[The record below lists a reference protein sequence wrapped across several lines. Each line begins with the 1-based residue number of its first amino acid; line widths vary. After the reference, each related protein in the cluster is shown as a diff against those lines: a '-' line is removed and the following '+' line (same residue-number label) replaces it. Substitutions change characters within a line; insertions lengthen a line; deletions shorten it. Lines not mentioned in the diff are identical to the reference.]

1 MKQWIFREKVPDDVA
16 VELGEMPEMAKSIL
30 YHRGVKT
37 RAEAE
42 KFLNPKYGDNV
53 DDPLLILNME
63 KAAGRIVEAIKNNER
78 VIVFGDYD
86 ADGIC
91 SSVVFH
97 DFFKK
102 IGFDNF
108 HVHIPD
114 RYLEGYGLSLK
125 AIDEFCKQG
134 AKLIVSLDCGVTNVK
149 EVEKANSLD
158 LEVIIIDHHI
168 VPENPPK
175 AYAIVDLKQEGE
187 TYPTKFLSGAGI
199 AFKTI
204 CAVIKIGKFN
214 IIPGWE
220 KWLLDVVA
228 IATVADMVPLLGE
241 NRTLVYYGLKVLK
254 KTQRPGLLSF
264 YRQLKL
270 SPGNIMEDDLSFMIA
285 PRLNVAGRM
294 DHATVSFNLLTTESS
309 QEADWIS
316 ERLETMNGDR
326 REAVDKIIKT
336 IDSEIGLASPTGGSS
351 RPDLIMT
358 GDISWSPGVLGLT
371 ANRVLEKYNCPV
383 FLWGKGGDNIKGSCR
398 SNGAINLVDFM
409 KKLPDGLLDDIGGHS
424 LSAGYSIAE
433 NKIEKLKE
441 EIIKLYAVFPK
452 KEIDSVIYIEKEAAI
467 DDIGAVFF
475 STIEVFQPF
484 GADNPKPIFSFK
496 NINVHGVKKFGN
508 GGIHLQL
515 DFKKSSA
522 TSGSKIVSAIGFFMS
537 KEGGLDLKAGQ
548 IIDLAASIE
557 KSNFRN
563 KPEIRLRIVD
573 IKIK

>member
-1 MKQWIFREKVPDDVA
+1 MKQWVLREKVPDDVA
-16 VELGEMPEMAKSIL
+16 AELGEMPEMAKSIL

-63 KAAGRIVEAIKNNER
+63 KAASRIVAAIKNNER
-78 VIVFGDYD
+78 IIVFGDYD

-102 IGFDNF
+102 IGFENF
-108 HVHIPD
+108 HIHIPD

-125 AIDEFCKQG
+125 AIEEFSKQG
-134 AKLIVSLDCGVTNVK
+134 AKLIITLDCGVTNVK
-149 EVEKANSLD
+149 EVEKANGLG

-175 AYAIVDLKQEGE
+175 AYAIVDLKQNGE

-204 CAVIKIGKFN
+204 CAVIKIGRFN
-214 IIPGWE
+214 IISGWE
-220 KWLLDVVA
+220 KWLLDAVA

-241 NRTLVYYGLKVLK
+241 NRTLVFYGLKVLK

-264 YRQLKL
+264 YRRLRL
-270 SPGNIMEDDLSFMIA
+270 SPANITEDDVSFTIA
-285 PRLNVAGRM
+285 PRINVAGRM
-294 DHATVSFNLLTTESS
+294 DHATVSFNLLTTQSE
-309 QEADWIS
+309 QEANWIG

-326 REAVDKIIKT
+326 KEAVDKIIKM
-336 IDSEIGLASPTGGSS
+336 IDSEIGKT
-351 RPDLIMT
+351 RPEVIII
-358 GDISWSPGVLGLT
+358 GDASWSPGVLGLT

-409 KKLPDGLLDDIGGHS
+409 KSLPAGLLDDVGGHS
-424 LSAGYSIAE
+424 LSAGFSLAE
-433 NKIEKLKE
+433 NKTNKLKE
-441 EIIKLYAVFPK
+441 EIIKLYAVFPRQ
-452 KEIDSVIYIEKEAAI
+452 EIDSVVDIEKEA
-467 DDIGAVFF
+467 DINDVGAAFF
-475 STIEVFQPF
+475 SRIEAFQPF
-484 GADNPKPIFSFK
+484 GAGNPKPIFSFK
-496 NINVHGVKKFGN
+496 NLVIHGVKKFGN
-508 GGIHLQL
+508 GGVHLQL

-522 TSGSKIVSAIGFFMS
+522 AGNKIVSAIGFFMS
-537 KEGGLDLKAGQ
+537 NQPEINGLKPGQ
-548 IIDLAASIE
+548 TIDLAASIE

-573 IKIK
+573 VKIKR

>member
-1 MKQWIFREKVPDDVA
+1 MKQWVLREKVPDDVA
-16 VELGEMPEMAKSIL
+16 MELGDLPEMAKSIL

-42 KFLNPKYGDNV
+42 KFLNPKYGGDA

-63 KAAGRIVEAIKNNER
+63 KAASRIVAAIKNNER
-78 VIVFGDYD
+78 IIIFGDYD

-102 IGFDNF
+102 IGFENF
-108 HVHIPD
+108 HIHIPD

-125 AIDEFCKQG
+125 AIEEFSKQG
-134 AKLIVSLDCGVTNVK
+134 AKLVITLDCGVTNVK
-149 EVEKANSLD
+149 EVEKANSLG

-168 VPENPPK
+168 VPENMPQ
-175 AYAIVDLKQEGE
+175 AYAIVDLKQNGE

-199 AFKTI
+199 SFKTI
-204 CAVIKIGKFN
+204 CAVVKIGRFN

-241 NRTLVYYGLKVLK
+241 NRTFVYYGLKVLK
-254 KTQRPGLLSF
+254 KNQRPGLLSF
-264 YRQLKL
+264 YRRLRL
-270 SPGNIMEDDLSFMIA
+270 SPANITEDDLSFTIA

-294 DHATVSFNLLTTESS
+294 DHATVSFNLLTTQSE
-309 QEADWIS
+309 QEADWIG

-326 REAVDKIIKT
+326 KKAVDKIIKM
-336 IDSEIGLASPTGGSS
+336 IDSEIGNT
-351 RPDLIMT
+351 RPEVIIT
-358 GDISWSPGVLGLT
+358 GDASWSPGVLGLT
-371 ANRVLEKYNCPV
+371 ANRALEKYNCPV

-409 KKLPDGLLDDIGGHS
+409 KSLPAGLLDDVGGHA
-424 LSAGYSIAE
+424 LSAGYSLAE
-433 NKIEKLKE
+433 NKTNKLKE
-441 EIIKLYAVFPK
+441 EIIKLYAVFPRQ
-452 KEIDSVIYIEKEAAI
+452 EIDSVIDIEKEADI
-467 DDIGAVFF
+467 DDVGAAFF
-475 STIEVFQPF
+475 SGIEVFQPF
-484 GADNPKPIFSFK
+484 GADNPKPVFSFK
-496 NINVHGVKKFGN
+496 NLVIHGVKKFGN

-515 DFKKSSA
+515 DFKKND
-522 TSGSKIVSAIGFFMS
+522 GKIISAIGFFMV
-537 KEGGLDLKAGQ
+537 KEKDFALKAGQ
-548 IIDLAASIE
+548 TIDLAASIE
-557 KSNFRN
+557 KSNFRA

-573 IKIK
+573 VKIKR

>member
-1 MKQWIFREKVPDDVA
+1 MKQWILREKVPDDVA
-16 VELGEMPEMAKSIL
+16 VELGEMSEMAKSIL

-37 RAEAE
+37 HAEAE

-63 KAAGRIVEAIKNNER
+63 KAASRIVEAIKNNER
-78 VIVFGDYD
+78 IIIFGDYD

-102 IGFDNF
+102 IGFENF

-134 AKLIVSLDCGVTNVK
+134 AKLIVTLDCGVTNVK
-149 EVEKANSLD
+149 EVEKANSLG

-214 IIPGWE
+214 IVPGWE

-264 YRQLKL
+264 YRRLKL
-270 SPGNIMEDDLSFMIA
+270 SAPNIVEDDLSFMIA

-316 ERLETMNGDR
+316 ERLEAMNGDR
-326 REAVDKIIKT
+326 REAVDKIIKI
-336 IDSEIGLASPTGGSS
+336 IDSEIGETK
-351 RPDLIMT
+351 PDVIIT
-358 GDISWSPGVLGLT
+358 GDANWSPGVLGLT
-371 ANRVLEKYNCPV
+371 ANRMLEKYNCPV

-409 KKLPDGLLDDIGGHS
+409 KSLPAGLLDDVGGHA
-424 LSAGYSIAE
+424 LSAGFSMAE
-433 NKIEKLKE
+433 NKIGKLKE
-441 EIIKLYAVFPK
+441 EIIKLYAVFTK
-452 KEIDSVIYIEKEAAI
+452 KEIDSVIYIEKEANV
-467 DDIGAVFF
+467 DDVGVAFF
-475 STIEVFQPF
+475 STIEIFQPF
-484 GADNPKPIFSFK
+484 GVDNPKPIFSFK
-496 NINVHGVKKFGN
+496 DLEINGVKKFGN

-515 DFKKSSA
+515 DFKKSPA
-522 TSGSKIVSAIGFFMS
+522 ASGSKIVSAIGFFMV
-537 KEGGLDLKAGQ
+537 KENSFDLRAGQ
-548 IIDLAASIE
+548 TIDLAASIE

-563 KPEIRLRIVD
+563 RPEIRLRIVD
-573 IKIK
+573 IKAKI

>member
-1 MKQWIFREKVPDDVA
+1 MKQWVLREKVPDDIA
-16 VELGEMPEMAKSIL
+16 MELGDMPEMAKSIL

-63 KAAGRIVEAIKNNER
+63 KAASRIVKAIKNNER
-78 VIVFGDYD
+78 IIVFGDYD

-102 IGFDNF
+102 IGFENF

-125 AIDEFCKQG
+125 AIDEFLKQG
-134 AKLIVSLDCGVTNVK
+134 AKFIVTLDCGVTNFK
-149 EVEKANSLD
+149 EVEHANSFG

-175 AYAIVDLKQEGE
+175 AYAIVDLKQDGE

-204 CAVIKIGKFN
+204 CAIVKIGRFN

-270 SPGNIMEDDLSFMIA
+270 SPVNITEDDLSFMIA

-294 DHATVSFNLLTTESS
+294 DHATVGFNLLTTQSE
-309 QEADWIS
+309 QEADWIG

-326 REAVDKIIKT
+326 KEAVDKIIKKT
-336 IDSEIGLASPTGGSS
+336 DSEIGSS
-351 RPDLIMT
+351 RPGVIIT
-358 GDISWSPGVLGLT
+358 GDTSWSPGVLGLT
-371 ANRVLEKYNCPV
+371 ANRMLEKYNCPV

-409 KKLPDGLLDDIGGHS
+409 KSLPAGLLDDVGGHA
-424 LSAGYSIAE
+424 LSAGFSLAE
-433 NKIEKLKE
+433 NKTDKLKE
-441 EIIKLYAVFPK
+441 EIIKLYAIFPK
-452 KEIDSVIYIEKEAAI
+452 QEIDSVINIEKEAGI
-467 DDIGAVFF
+467 DDVGAALF
-475 STIEVFQPF
+475 STTEAFQPF
-484 GADNPKPIFSFK
+484 GVDNPKPIFSFK
-496 NINVHGVKKFGN
+496 NSVIYGIKKFGN
-508 GGIHLQL
+508 GEIHLQL
-515 DFKKSSA
+515 DFKKND
-522 TSGSKIVSAIGFFMS
+522 GKIVSAIGFFMA
-537 KEGGLDLKAGQ
+537 KNGGLDLKIGQ
-548 IIDLAASIE
+548 TIDLAASIE
-557 KSNFRN
+557 KSNFRA

-573 IKIK
+573 IKIKR

>member
-16 VELGEMPEMAKSIL
+16 MEMGDMTETAKSIL

-42 KFLNPKYGDNV
+42 KFLNPRYGDNV

-63 KAAGRIVEAIKNNER
+63 KAASRIIKAVKNNER
-78 VIVFGDYD
+78 IIVFGDYD

-102 IGFDNF
+102 IGFENF

-114 RYLEGYGLSLK
+114 RYLEGYGLSLR
-125 AIDEFCKQG
+125 AIDEFVKQG
-134 AKLIVSLDCGVTNVK
+134 AKLVITLDCGVTNAK
-149 EVEKANSLD
+149 EVEKANSLG

-168 VPENPPK
+168 VPEDPPK
-175 AYAIVDLKQEGE
+175 AYAIVDLKQKGE

-204 CAVIKIGKFN
+204 CAVIKVGKFN

-241 NRTLVYYGLKVLK
+241 NRTLVHYGLKVLK

-270 SPGNIMEDDLSFMIA
+270 SPNNITEDDLSFMIA

-294 DHATVSFNLLTTESS
+294 DHATVSFNLLTTQSS

-316 ERLETMNGDR
+316 ERLEAMNGDR
-326 REAVDKIIKT
+326 REAVDKIIKK
-336 IDSEIGLASPTGGSS
+336 IDSEFGKTQ
-351 RPDLIMT
+351 PDVIIT
-358 GDISWSPGVLGLT
+358 GDASWSPGVLGLT
-371 ANRVLEKYNCPV
+371 ANRMLEKYNCPV
-383 FLWGKGGDNIKGSCR
+383 FLWGKGGDSIKGSCR

-409 KKLPDGLLDDIGGHS
+409 KELPAGLLDDLGGHA
-424 LSAGYSIAE
+424 LSAGFSIAE
-433 NKIEKLKE
+433 NKIENLKE
-441 EIIKLYAVFPK
+441 EIIKLYAIFPK
-452 KEIDSVIYIEKEAAI
+452 KEIDSVIYIEKEARI
-467 DDIGAVFF
+467 DDIGASFF

-484 GADNPKPIFSFK
+484 GVDNPKPVFSFK
-496 NINVHGVKKFGN
+496 NINIHGVKKFGN

-515 DFKKSSA
+515 DFKKSD
-522 TSGSKIVSAIGFFMS
+522 GKIISAIGFFMV
-537 KEGGLDLKAGQ
+537 KCGGLDLKAGQ
-548 IIDLAASIE
+548 TVDLAASIE

-573 IKIK
+573 IKIKM

>member
-1 MKQWIFREKVPDDVA
+1 M
-16 VELGEMPEMAKSIL
+16 
-30 YHRGVKT
+30 
-37 RAEAE
+37 
-42 KFLNPKYGDNV
+42 
-53 DDPLLILNME
+53 
-63 KAAGRIVEAIKNNER
+63 
-78 VIVFGDYD
+78 
-86 ADGIC
+86 
-91 SSVVFH
+91 
-97 DFFKK
+97 
-102 IGFDNF
+102 
-108 HVHIPD
+108 
-114 RYLEGYGLSLK
+114 EGYGLSLK

-134 AKLIVSLDCGVTNVK
+134 AKLIVTLDCGVTNVK
-149 EVEKANSLD
+149 EVEKANSLG

-204 CAVIKIGKFN
+204 CAVIKIGQFN
-214 IIPGWE
+214 IVPGWE

-270 SPGNIMEDDLSFMIA
+270 SPNNIMEDDLSFMIA

-326 REAVDKIIKT
+326 KESVGAIIKM
-336 IDSEIGLASPTGGSS
+336 IDSEIGAS
-351 RPDLIMT
+351 RPDVIIT
-358 GDISWSPGVLGLT
+358 GDANWSPGVLGLT
-371 ANRVLEKYNCPV
+371 ANRMLEKYNCPV
-383 FLWGKGGDNIKGSCR
+383 FLWGKGGGNIKGSCR

-409 KKLPDGLLDDIGGHS
+409 KGLPVGLLDDVGGHA
-424 LSAGYSIAE
+424 LSAGFSIAE
-433 NKIEKLKE
+433 NKIGRLKE
-441 EIIKLYAVFPK
+441 EIIKLYAVFQK
-452 KEIDSVIYIEKEAAI
+452 KEIDSVILIEKEIGI
-467 DDIGAVFF
+467 DDVGTALS

-484 GADNPKPIFSFK
+484 GVDNPKPIFSFK
-496 NINVHGVKKFGN
+496 NVSIHGVKKFGN

-515 DFKKSSA
+515 DFKK
-522 TSGSKIVSAIGFFMS
+522 VP
-537 KEGGLDLKAGQ
+537 LPAG
-548 IIDLAASIE
+548 A
-557 KSNFRN
+557 KSFR
-563 KPEIRLRIVD
+563 LSD
-573 IKIK
+573 FYG

>member
-16 VELGEMPEMAKSIL
+16 AELGEMTEMAKSIL

-78 VIVFGDYD
+78 IIIFGDYD

-102 IGFDNF
+102 IEFANF
-108 HVHIPD
+108 HTHIPD

-125 AIDEFCKQG
+125 AIDEFIKQG
-134 AKLIVSLDCGVTNVK
+134 AKLIVTLDCGVTNAK
-149 EVEKANSLD
+149 EVEKANSLG

-175 AYAIVDLKQEGE
+175 AHAIVDLKQDGE

-204 CAVIKIGKFN
+204 CAIIKLGKFN

-270 SPGNIMEDDLSFMIA
+270 SPANIAEDDLSFMIA

-336 IDSEIGLASPTGGSS
+336 IDSEIGAS
-351 RPDLIMT
+351 RPDVIIM
-358 GDISWSPGVLGLT
+358 GDTSWSPGVLGLT

-409 KKLPDGLLDDIGGHS
+409 KSLPAGLLDDLGGHS
-424 LSAGYSIAE
+424 LSAGFSMAE
-433 NKIEKLKE
+433 NKIGKLKE
-441 EIIKLYAVFPK
+441 EIIKSYAVFPR
-452 KEIDSVIYIEKEAAI
+452 KEIESVIYIEKEANI
-467 DDIGAVFF
+467 DDIGAAFF
-475 STIEVFQPF
+475 STIEIFQPF
-484 GADNPKPIFSFK
+484 GADNPKPVFSFK
-496 NINVHGVKKFGN
+496 NINVHWVKKFGN
-508 GGIHLQL
+508 GGAHLQL
-515 DFKKSSA
+515 DFKKSD
-522 TSGSKIVSAIGFFMS
+522 GKIVSAIGFFIG
-537 KEGGLDLKAGQ
+537 KNGDLDLKAGQ
-548 IIDLAASIE
+548 TIDLAASVE

-573 IKIK
+573 IKAKI

>member
-16 VELGEMPEMAKSIL
+16 MELGEMSEIAKSIL

-42 KFLNPKYGDNV
+42 KFLNPRYGDNV

-63 KAAGRIVEAIKNNER
+63 KAASRIVEAVKNNER
-78 VIVFGDYD
+78 IIIFGDYD

-91 SSVVFH
+91 ASVVFH

-125 AIDEFCKQG
+125 AIDEFRKQE
-134 AKLIVSLDCGVTNVK
+134 AKLIITLDCGVTNAK
-149 EVEKANSLD
+149 EVEKANKLGF
-158 LEVIIIDHHI
+158 EVIIIDHHI

-175 AYAIVDLKQEGE
+175 AYAIVDLKQGGE

-204 CAVIKIGKFN
+204 CAVIKIGQFN

-228 IATVADMVPLLGE
+228 VATVADMVPLLGE

-264 YRQLKL
+264 YRRLKL
-270 SPGNIMEDDLSFMIA
+270 SPVNITEDDLSFTIA

-316 ERLETMNGDR
+316 ERLEAMSGDR

-336 IDSEIGLASPTGGSS
+336 IDSELGSAK
-351 RPDLIMT
+351 PDVIIA
-358 GDISWSPGVLGLT
+358 GNISWNPGVLGLT
-371 ANRVLEKYNCPV
+371 ANRILEKYNCPV

-409 KKLPDGLLDDIGGHS
+409 KNLPAGLLDDLGGHN
-424 LSAGYSIAE
+424 LSAGFSITE
-433 NKIEKLKE
+433 DKIEKLKE
-441 EIIKLYAVFPK
+441 EVIKLYAIFPK
-452 KEIDSVIYIEKEAAI
+452 KEIDSVVYIEKEARV
-467 DDIGAVFF
+467 DDIGATFF
-475 STIEVFQPF
+475 STVEVFQPF
-484 GADNPKPIFSFK
+484 GADNPKPFFYFK
-496 NINVHGVKKFGN
+496 NLKIHSVKKFGN

-515 DFKKSSA
+515 DFKKND
-522 TSGSKIVSAIGFFMS
+522 GKIVSAIGFFMANN
-537 KEGGLDLKAGQ
+537 ENLDLKIGQ
-548 IIDLAASIE
+548 TIDLAASVE
-557 KSNFRN
+557 KSNFRA

-573 IKIK
+573 IKTKI

>member
-1 MKQWIFREKVPDDVA
+1 MKQWVLREKVPDDVA
-16 VELGEMPEMAKSIL
+16 AGLGDMPEMAKSIL

-63 KAAGRIVEAIKNNER
+63 KAASRIVAAIKNNER
-78 VIVFGDYD
+78 IIVFGDYD

-102 IGFDNF
+102 IGFENF
-108 HVHIPD
+108 HIHIPD

-125 AIDEFCKQG
+125 AVDEFCKQG
-134 AKLIVSLDCGVTNVK
+134 AKLIITLDCGVTNVK
-149 EVEKANSLD
+149 EVEHANKLG

-168 VPENPPK
+168 VPESPPK
-175 AYAIVDLKQEGE
+175 AYAVVDLKQVGE

-204 CAVIKIGKFN
+204 CAVIKIGRFN

-220 KWLLDVVA
+220 KWLLDAVA

-254 KTQRPGLLSF
+254 KTQRPGLISLC
-264 YRQLKL
+264 RRLRL
-270 SPGNIMEDDLSFMIA
+270 SPANITEDDLSFTIA
-285 PRLNVAGRM
+285 PRINVAGRM
-294 DHATVSFNLLTTESS
+294 DHATVSFNLLTTQSE
-309 QEADWIS
+309 QEANWIG

-326 REAVDKIIKT
+326 KEAVDKIIKM
-336 IDSEIGLASPTGGSS
+336 IDSEIGKT
-351 RPDLIMT
+351 RPEVIII
-358 GDISWSPGVLGLT
+358 GDASWSPGVLGLT
-371 ANRVLEKYNCPV
+371 ANRALEKYNCPV

-409 KKLPDGLLDDIGGHS
+409 KSLPAGLMDDVGGHA
-424 LSAGYSIAE
+424 LSAGYSLAE
-433 NKIEKLKE
+433 NKTDKLKE

-452 KEIDSVIYIEKEAAI
+452 KKVDSVIDIEKEASI
-467 DDIGAVFF
+467 DDVGTAFF
-475 STIEVFQPF
+475 SSIEAFQPF
-484 GADNPKPIFSFK
+484 GVGNPKPIFSFK
-496 NINVHGVKKFGN
+496 NISIYGVKKFGN

-515 DFKKSSA
+515 DFKKSSI
-522 TSGSKIVSAIGFFMS
+522 SGGGKIISAIGFFMS
-537 KEGGLDLKAGQ
+537 NQPEIIGLKSGQ
-548 IIDLAASIE
+548 TIDLAASIE

-573 IKIK
+573 VKIKR

>member
-1 MKQWIFREKVPDDVA
+1 MKQWVLREKVPDDVA
-16 VELGEMPEMAKSIL
+16 MELGSLPEMTKSIL

-42 KFLNPKYGDNV
+42 RFLNPKYGDNV

-63 KAAGRIVEAIKNNER
+63 KAASRIVAAIKNNER
-78 VIVFGDYD
+78 IVIFGDYD

-91 SSVVFH
+91 ASVVFH

-102 IGFDNF
+102 IGFENF
-108 HVHIPD
+108 HIHIPD

-125 AIDEFCKQG
+125 AVEEFSKQG
-134 AKLIVSLDCGVTNVK
+134 AKLIITLDCGVTNVK
-149 EVEKANSLD
+149 EAARASELGM
-158 LEVIIIDHHI
+158 ETIIIDHHI

-175 AYAIVDLKQEGE
+175 AYAIVDLKQSGE

-204 CAVIKIGKFN
+204 CAVVKIGQFN

-220 KWLLDVVA
+220 KWLLDAVA

-241 NRTLVYYGLKVLK
+241 NRA
-254 KTQRPGLLSF
+254 QRPGLISF

-270 SPGNIMEDDLSFMIA
+270 SPANITEDDLSFMIA

-294 DHATVSFNLLTTESS
+294 DHATVSFNLLTTQSE
-309 QEADWIS
+309 QEANWIG

-336 IDSEIGLASPTGGSS
+336 IDSEIGNMRPEVIITGN
-351 RPDLIMT
+351 
-358 GDISWSPGVLGLT
+358 ISWSPGVLGLT
-371 ANRVLEKYNCPV
+371 ANRALEKYNCPV
-383 FLWGKGGDNIKGSCR
+383 FLWGKGGDSIKGSCR

-409 KKLPDGLLDDIGGHS
+409 KSLPVGLLDDVGGHA
-424 LSAGYSIAE
+424 LSAGYSLAE
-433 NKIEKLKE
+433 DKTGKLKE
-441 EIIKLYAVFPK
+441 EITKLYAVFSK
-452 KEIDSVIYIEKEAAI
+452 QEIDSIIYIEKEAII
-467 DDIGAVFF
+467 DDVGAVFF
-475 STIEVFQPF
+475 SGIEDFQPF
-484 GADNPKPIFSFK
+484 GVDNPKPVFHFK
-496 NINVHGVKKFGN
+496 NLVIHRVKKFGN

-515 DFKKSSA
+515 DFKKND
-522 TSGSKIVSAIGFFMS
+522 GKIVSAIGFFMV
-537 KEGGLDLKAGQ
+537 KEDGFDLKTGQ
-548 IIDLAASIE
+548 VIDLAASIE
-557 KSNFRN
+557 KSNFRA

-573 IKIK
+573 IKIKR

>member
-1 MKQWIFREKVPDDVA
+1 MTEIAR
-16 VELGEMPEMAKSIL
+16 SIL

-63 KAAGRIVEAIKNNER
+63 KAAGRIVAAIKNNER
-78 VIVFGDYD
+78 IIVFGDYD

-102 IGFDNF
+102 IEFENF
-108 HVHIPD
+108 HIHIPD

-125 AIDEFCKQG
+125 AIDEFRKQN
-134 AKLIVSLDCGVTNVK
+134 AKLIITLDCGVTNVK
-149 EVEKANSLD
+149 EVEKANSLG

-175 AYAIVDLKQEGE
+175 AYAIVDLKQNGE

-228 IATVADMVPLLGE
+228 IATVADMVPLLRE
-241 NRTLVYYGLKVLK
+241 NRNLVYYGLKVLN
-254 KTQRPGLLSF
+254 KTPRPGLLSF
-264 YRQLKL
+264 YRRLKL
-270 SPGNIMEDDLSFMIA
+270 SAPNIKEDDLSFMIA

-294 DHATVSFNLLTTESS
+294 DHATVSFNLLTTQSE

-316 ERLETMNGDR
+316 ERLEAMNGDR

-336 IDSEIGLASPTGGSS
+336 IDSEIGAS
-351 RPDLIMT
+351 RPDVIMM
-358 GDISWSPGVLGLT
+358 GDIGWSPGVLGLT

-383 FLWGKGGDNIKGSCR
+383 FLWGKGGNNIKGSCR

-409 KKLPDGLLDDIGGHS
+409 KELPVGLLDDLGGHS
-424 LSAGYSIAE
+424 LSAGFSIAE
-433 NKIEKLKE
+433 DKIEKLKE

-467 DDIGAVFF
+467 DDIGAAFF
-475 STIEVFQPF
+475 SAIEVFQPF
-484 GADNPKPIFSFK
+484 GVDNPKPIFSFK
-496 NINVHGVKKFGN
+496 NININGVKKFGN
-508 GGIHLQL
+508 GGAHLQL

-522 TSGSKIVSAIGFFMS
+522 VSGSKIVSAIGFFIG
-537 KEGGLDLKAGQ
+537 KEAGFDLKAGQ
-548 IIDLAASIE
+548 TIDLAASIE

-563 KPEIRLRIVD
+563 KPEIRLRIAD

>member
-1 MKQWIFREKVPDDVA
+1 MKQWIFREKVPDDA
-16 VELGEMPEMAKSIL
+16 AMELGEMTEIAKSIL

-63 KAAGRIVEAIKNNER
+63 KAASRIVGAIKNNER
-78 VIVFGDYD
+78 IIIFGDYD

-102 IGFDNF
+102 IGFENF

-125 AIDEFCKQG
+125 AIDEFVRQG
-134 AKLIVSLDCGVTNVK
+134 AKLIITLDCGVTNVK
-149 EVEKANSLD
+149 EVEKANSFG

-204 CAVIKIGKFN
+204 CAVIKIGRFN

-270 SPGNIMEDDLSFMIA
+270 SPANITEDDLSFMIA

-294 DHATVSFNLLTTESS
+294 DHATVSFNLLTTQSS

-316 ERLETMNGDR
+316 ERLEAMNGDR
-326 REAVDKIIKT
+326 RKAVDKIIKT
-336 IDSEIGLASPTGGSS
+336 IDSEIGDSH
-351 RPDLIMT
+351 PDVIIM
-358 GDISWSPGVLGLT
+358 GDASWSPGVLGLT
-371 ANRVLEKYNCPV
+371 ANRVLEKHNCPV

-409 KKLPDGLLDDIGGHS
+409 KSLPADLLDDVGGHA
-424 LSAGYSIAE
+424 LSAGFSIAE
-433 NKIEKLKE
+433 NKINKLKE

-452 KEIDSVIYIEKEAAI
+452 KEIDSVIFIEKEAVI
-467 DDIGAVFF
+467 DDVGAAFF
-475 STIEVFQPF
+475 SAIEVFQPF

-496 NINVHGVKKFGN
+496 NINIHGVKKFGN

-515 DFKKSSA
+515 DFKKND
-522 TSGSKIVSAIGFFMS
+522 SKIVSAIGFFMS
-537 KEGGLDLKAGQ
+537 KEDGFDLKAGQ
-548 IIDLAASIE
+548 AIDLAASIE

-573 IKIK
+573 IKAKI